1 MAKVKV
7 KVKQVIKIIIEQ
19 KKCPV
24 HGIHP
29 TVDAST
35 KEIKI
40 HACCDAFHI
49 ACNEQTNSILT
60 GIDVSHYWKVA

>member
-1 MAKVKV
+1 MRAKV

-19 KKCPV
+19 KECPV

-29 TVDAST
+29 TVDTST

-40 HACCDAFHI
+40 HACCNAFNL
-49 ACNEQTNSILT
+49 ACTEQVNSILT
-60 GIDVSHYWKVA
+60 GIDVSNHWKVA